1 MQIHE
6 ITKAQLQEGVFDA
19 LKTPEKIAAQAAEKL
34 QAQGYG
40 QRKPMPTVQDSV
52 AAVQKNPAQQQYIK
66 GLVAQWAQV
75 APKEAPPSA
84 TEPAATPPDQ
94 AASNTAG
101 AASFGQMANQ
111 LSGANTTKATTD
123 AATTPPRPT
132 YGKPESQPNLRFSG
146 QKTPLKPGQP
156 GYDELAKQLKAQGK
170 LNEANPARKSA
181 QTGLAQR
188 ARARNTGTT
197 VGTQPPTTAPDN
209 AYQDTFVKWASE
221 KLRTVDPA
229 TRQTITLDQINATDI
244 KDELD
249 RALAQV
255 VATAGDPAKNTVAVN
270 NYLTIAVAGVA
281 RVSQKLR
288 QDSVYGDTD
297 KPNTPSSSAQFGQA
311 GQAIVTQQE
320 IRDTLSQEVNL
331 SNDQIEQLQKLV
343 QNPSARAALLK
354 LSGVQV

>member
-1 MQIHE
+1 
-6 ITKAQLQEGVFDA
+6 LQEGVFDA

-66 GLVAQWAQV
+66 GLVSQWAQV
-75 APKEAPPSA
+75 APKEAPPPATGPAATPPA

-123 AATTPPRPT
+123 PATTPPRPT

-197 VGTQPPTTAPDN
+197 VGTQPPTTTPDN
-209 AYQDTFVKWASE
+209 AYQDAFVKWAGE
-221 KLRTVDPA
+221 KLRTVDPT

-288 QDSVYGDTD
+288 QDSVYG
-297 KPNTPSSSAQFGQA
+297 SSDNANKTNMSASTGRT

-320 IRDTLSQEVNL
+320 IRDKLTQEVGL
-331 SNDQIEQLQKLV
+331 SAAQIEELKKLT
-343 QNPSARAALLK
+343 QDPAARAALLK
-354 LSGVQV
+354 SFGVQA